1 MRQTAQRIG
10 ALLTLLF
17 LVPLI
22 AACGG
27 QQTHKEQQ
35 HEQAAF
41 GVLNGDWSPRP
52 AFNAIQSFPKR

>member
-1 MRQTAQRIG
+1 MFVWNLNFA
-10 ALLTLLF
+10 
-17 LVPLI
+17 VPWRYF
-22 AACGG
+22 GN
-27 QQTHKEQQ
+27 EQ